1 MLDMSLL
8 GLNTSGWL
16 READRSQRERLA
28 DTNRSILQACINQLR
43 AVTDAR
49 QECGAC

>member
-1 MLDMSLL
+1 MLDMAMF

-16 READRSQRERLA
+16 KESERSQREHLA
-28 DTNRSILQACINQLR
+28 DTNRSILQACIVQLR

-49 QECGAC
+49 QQCGTC

>member
-1 MLDMSLL
+1 MLDTSLL

-16 READRSQRERLA
+16 RESDRSQRERLA

-43 AVTDAR
+43 AVTDGR
-49 QECGAC
+49 QELGAC